1 MPRPAGAPSGG
12 GPMEEI
18 REASMP
24 PPLPKPSA
32 RGLERTPSLMRCD
45 GFIKKPEGE

>member
-1 MPRPAGAPSGG
+1 
-12 GPMEEI
+12 MEEI